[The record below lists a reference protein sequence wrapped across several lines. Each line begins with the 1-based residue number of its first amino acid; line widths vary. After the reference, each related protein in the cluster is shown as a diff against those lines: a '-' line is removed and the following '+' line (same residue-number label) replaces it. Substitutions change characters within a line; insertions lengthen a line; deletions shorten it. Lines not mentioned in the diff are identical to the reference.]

1 MAAYTQSEDMQA
13 VQFHPPKYDVRVE
26 RVALPRIEHPDDAI
40 VKIKLA
46 GLCGSD
52 LHTYRGTEVADR
64 VHICGHEF
72 VGEVVALGDSFGK
85 TVEGRPKLYES
96 LKIGDKVVSPFTT
109 NCGECSVCRLGFTC
123 RCKNSLLFGSPALQG
138 AQAQYIRVPH
148 AGGTLFNLSDAGLT
162 DAQKSIADSS
172 LMLLGD
178 ILPTGMFAA
187 AQALNHPKLQA
198 DLSGKPWPAC
208 LEASAPAQR
217 NFTKTTL
224 SFAVIGLGPVG
235 VCAVIALL
243 DMLVQRDVPYF
254 VVAIDPNPLRRQKM
268 EAILAALGP
277 DGKGNGRVVVE
288 SIDGAKDLVQKET
301 ETGCSAVLEIVG
313 NTSALKLAYD
323 LVRPFGVISSVGVH
337 STATLPLN
345 GDDLYS
351 KNLSMDFGRCP
362 ARAMIPMAFDLLV
375 KRQDIFGSVGKEAS
389 LVDSIVGL
397 NEAVESYQ
405 KFDKGESGKI
415 LFDPWRE

>member
-1 MAAYTQSEDMQA
+1 MSYSQTSTMRA
-13 VQFHPPKYDVRVE
+13 VQWHPPK
-26 RVALPRIEHPDDAI
+26 IEHPDDAI

-52 LHTYRGTEVADR
+52 LHTYRGTEAADR

-85 TVEGRPKLYES
+85 ADEERPALYET
-96 LKIGDKVVSPFTT
+96 LKVGDKVVSPFTT
-109 NCGECSVCRLGFTC
+109 NCGECSVCYLGFTC
-123 RCKNSLLFGSPALQG
+123 RCKESLLFGSPSLQG

-148 AGGTLFNLSDAGLT
+148 AGGTLFDLSGDNLT
-162 DAQKSIADSS
+162 DVQKSVADSS

-187 AQALNHPKLQA
+187 MQALNHPKLQA
-198 DLSGKPWPAC
+198 DLNGKPWPSC
-208 LEASAPAQR
+208 LDLSARTGSSAAR
-217 NFTKTTL
+217 AL
-224 SFAVIGLGPVG
+224 SFAVVGMGPVG
-235 VCAVIALL
+235 ICAVIALL
-243 DMLVQRDVPYF
+243 DMLDQRNIPHIVIA
-254 VVAIDPNPLRRQKM
+254 VDPNPARRQKM
-268 EAILAALGP
+268 EAILAALRS
-277 DGKGNGRVVVE
+277 DSKTHSCVSVR
-288 SIDGAKDLVQKET
+288 SIEDAKELVQRET
-301 ETGCSAVLEIVG
+301 EVGCSAVLEVVG

-337 STATLPLN
+337 SVVPLPLT

-351 KNLSMDFGRCP
+351 KNLSLDFGRCP

-375 KRQDIFGSVGKEAS
+375 KRQDIFGSVGEASS
-389 LVDSIVGL
+389 LVDNIVGL
-397 NEAVESYQ
+397 DEAVESYK

-415 LFDPWRE
+415 LFDPWQ

>member
-1 MAAYTQSEDMQA
+1 MASSNSDMQA
-13 VQFHPPKYDVRVE
+13 VRFHPPKYDIRVE
-26 RVALPRIEHPDDAI
+26 RVAIPSIEHPDDAI

-52 LHTYRGTEVADR
+52 LHTYRGVEVADR

-85 TVEGRPKLYES
+85 NVEGRPRLYES
-96 LKIGDKVVSPFTT
+96 LRLGDKVVAPFTV

-123 RCKNSLLFGSPALQG
+123 RCRGSLLFGSPALQG
-138 AQAQYIRVPH
+138 AQAQFIRVPL
-148 AGGTLFNLSDAGLT
+148 AGGTLFNLSDDGLT

-208 LEASAPAQR
+208 LDKALQSQEGHM
-217 NFTKTTL
+217 TTM

-235 VCAVIALL
+235 VCAVVALL
-243 DMLVQRDVPYF
+243 DMLASRRIPYV

-277 DGKGNGRVVVE
+277 DGKGNGKVFVK
-288 SIDGAKDLVQKET
+288 SIEDAKDLVQKEL
-301 ETGCSAVLEIVG
+301 EVGCSAVLEIVG
-313 NTSALKLAYD
+313 NVSALKLAYD

-337 STATLPLN
+337 SAAPLPLT
-345 GDDLYS
+345 GDDMYT
-351 KNLSMDFGRCP
+351 KNVSMDFGRCP
-362 ARAMIPMAFDLLV
+362 ARAMIPMAYDLLV
-375 KRQDIFGSVGKEAS
+375 KRQDVFGSVGKEAS

-397 NEAVESYQ
+397 DEAVESYK

-415 LFDPWRE
+415 LFDPWKSQ